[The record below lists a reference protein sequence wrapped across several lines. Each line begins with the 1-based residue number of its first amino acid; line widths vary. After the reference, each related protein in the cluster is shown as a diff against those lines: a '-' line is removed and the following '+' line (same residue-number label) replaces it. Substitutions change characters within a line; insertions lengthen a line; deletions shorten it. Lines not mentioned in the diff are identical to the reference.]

1 MKVGLNSHCVF
12 SFVCVLDLNT
22 KLMEKNNCFVYNVFR
37 KAISEFA
44 DAVHKET
51 LLDILDIQ
59 VVVSVFRKY

>member
-1 MKVGLNSHCVF
+1 
-12 SFVCVLDLNT
+12 
-22 KLMEKNNCFVYNVFR
+22 MEKNNGLVHTVFR

>member
-1 MKVGLNSHCVF
+1 MNSHCVF

-44 DAVHKET
+44 GAVHKET
-51 LLDILDIQ
+51 LLDILKI
-59 VVVSVFRKY
+59 

>member
-1 MKVGLNSHCVF
+1 MNSYCIF
-12 SFVCVLDLNT
+12 LFVHVLDFST
-22 KLMEKNNCFVYNVFR
+22 KLMEKNNGLVHTVFR